1 METIS
6 RARRPWET
14 GAAERLETPY
24 AVLAAEVIRMAVK
37 DYVKAVRRQIR
48 YATGENDSTAYEIQ
62 RLEQFFRSGGI
73 LGKKRIFDIRNGQTD
88 DLCFLFGQHPGGI
101 ARNKIQL
108 FNGCIDLFSRLLA
121 DVCISVQHP
130 GYS

>member
-62 RLEQFFRSGGI
+62 RLEQCFRSDTFEFYTAFLSQPLDGEVLICQCRLRAEEAEKYQRKTGKEGI
-73 LGKKRIFDIRNGQTD
+73 HNETGKIIIRGFD
-88 DLCFLFGQHPGGI
+88 
-101 ARNKIQL
+101 
-108 FNGCIDLFSRLLA
+108 
-121 DVCISVQHP
+121 
-130 GYS
+130 